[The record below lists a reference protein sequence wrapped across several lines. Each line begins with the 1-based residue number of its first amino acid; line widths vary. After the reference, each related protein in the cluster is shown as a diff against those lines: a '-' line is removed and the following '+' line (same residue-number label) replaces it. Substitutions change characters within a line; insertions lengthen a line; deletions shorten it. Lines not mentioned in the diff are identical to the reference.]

1 MSVCSSAVVVRG
13 SLILAVRI
21 SRADS
26 SGHSSRVSS
35 SVHVSYRHDGSQ
47 GTEWVV
53 GAGSSRHT
61 SRVLG
66 SFPLHMVSKLATVS
80 NLCSPPLSSS
90 SGARNKSG
98 DVSRGQRDSSLPLT
112 NMVGKSTSMGNL
124 CSPPGSSSRGSRDM
138 SGDVARN
145 CWDSSLASSQGN
157 QRQGDD
163 LGEHVETT
171 APM

>member
-1 MSVCSSAVVVRG
+1 M
-13 SLILAVRI
+13 I

-35 SVHVSYRHDGSQ
+35 SVHVSYRHDGGQ

-66 SFPLHMVSKLATVS
+66 SFPLHMVSKLTTVS
-80 NLCSPPLSSS
+80 DQGSPPSSS
-90 SGARNKSG
+90 SRGAGDKSR
-98 DVSRGQRDSSLPLT
+98 DVSRGHRYSSLPLT
-112 NMVGKSTSMGNL
+112 NMVSKLASVGNL
-124 CSPPGSSSRGSRDM
+124 CSPPGSSSRRPRDK